1 MNVCPSNKTLQMC
14 YDLIM
19 LWLTLV
25 CCQQLAEPPPVF
37 SQGPD
42 WMMQFPG
49 SKEGAMGC
57 VGGQLS
63 LHGVCVWHWA
73 QSCCLEISLRSPA
86 VNWAYPPTLQGTMME
101 QGLEDVFMVS
111 FMCSDLWL

>member
-1 MNVCPSNKTLQMC
+1 MC

-37 SQGPD
+37 YQAPAFD
-42 WMMQFPG
+42 DVVFWLQTA
-49 SKEGAMGC
+49 GAMGC

-73 QSCCLEISLRSPA
+73 QEPLPQDFA
-86 VNWAYPPTLQGTMME
+86 VEPRCWL
-101 QGLEDVFMVS
+101 GLSSSIPMH
-111 FMCSDLWL
+111 SDRAGS